1 MKQKSRLGDRVRSQT
16 DSQSAC
22 TANNLGQASDAKQQK
37 IWYAISSLN
46 LCDNFDI
53 FYNSY
58 TFWWFLHFLTILTF
72 LDDFEFVCRFW
83 QLLTIV
89 YICLHIFTVQSTKYK
104 VWQSTK
110 YKVQSLTIFD
120 NFLTHVF
127 MRHFMVWS
135 EWLWIHNHHFL
146 SNKGR
151 AARAAKK
158 IARITKLPYVFKVW
172 IVENVFCRK

>member
-89 YICLHIFTVQSTKYK
+89 YICLHIFTKYKVQSTKFDKVQSTKYK
-104 VWQSTK
+104 VWQF
-110 YKVQSLTIFD
+110 LTIFWHM
-120 NFLTHVF
+120 FLCVTL
-127 MRHFMVWS
+127 WCGLNGS
-135 EWLWIHNHHFL
+135 ESTTIIFCLT
-146 SNKGR
+146 R
-151 AARAAKK
+151 VE
-158 IARITKLPYVFKVW
+158 LPGQQKRSQELRNCPMYLKS
-172 IVENVFCRK
+172 EL